1 MISSEEARELM
12 AEPIELELGLLTG
25 KSARHFVTEA
35 PFVPSGGGAFLFGFP
50 VAGGNRG
57 IGPSTPSCLAGW
69 FGYCGCGH

>member
-1 MISSEEARELM
+1 MISREEARELM

-35 PFVPSGGGAFLFGFP
+35 PFLPSRGGLSFRFAFT
-50 VAGGNRG
+50 GGNRS
-57 IGPSTPSCLAGW
+57 IGPSTPSCLAGG